1 MAMGRVWFIPWET
14 GKAGNF
20 IAEATAGVSS
30 SHHKRSVSVVCKDTP
45 GKMLAKVGMGT
56 GARIHVAGHGSIGG
70 QTLGAD
76 HGTGGADVTIPDL
89 VDMLREHGL
98 KKYYVGTIVCDVCY
112 SALGDPSFAKSF
124 ARALYDAGYKA
135 TCTMGYKGPLGAAY
149 GDELGGKYSHRVVD
163 VEDSMGNVID
173 TVKSKYMQQR
183 FWGFN

>member
-1 MAMGRVWFIPWET
+1 MSMGRVWFIPWEQS
-14 GKAGNF
+14 KAGNF
-20 IAEATAGVSS
+20 LAEASQGLSN

-45 GKMLAKVGMGT
+45 GKKLAELGFGT
-56 GARIHVAGHGSIGG
+56 NARIHVAGHGSIGG

-76 HGTGGADVTIPDL
+76 HGTGASDVTIPEL
-89 VDMLREHGL
+89 VALLEAHGL

-112 SALGDPSFAKSF
+112 SALGSPCFAKTF

-149 GDELGGKYSHRVVD
+149 GDELGGKFSHRVVD
-163 VEDSMGNVID
+163 QEDESGNVIA
-173 TVKSKYMQQR
+173 TLKSKKMQER